1 MNKKKLI
8 WNNYFSPS
16 KGFTLF
22 RMASKINLK
31 IVEENS

>member
-16 KGFTLF
+16 KGFISL
-22 RMASKINLK
+22 RMTNKINLQ